1 MFIPDI
7 YSFSNYLLS
16 TDYVSDTILG
26 TEDTSV
32 NKTYKGT
39 YSHGA
44 YILVRETD
52 NNQYKIQCH

>member
-1 MFIPDI
+1 MTQQMFIPDI
-7 YSFSNYLLS
+7 YSSSNYLLS

-32 NKTYKGT
+32 NKIYKAT

-52 NNQYKIQCH
+52 

>member
-16 TDYVSDTILG
+16 IDYVSDTILG

-52 NNQYKIQCH
+52 